1 MSTTLRELLAESQ
14 STCTMPRIAPRG
26 QSPTLLLPWNISCRP
41 PTLKCSQAVSRQEP
55 CCRGSP
61 RNRRHRTLRTKPLK
75 CDSLHFDM
83 ATTTRPRMHA
93 RSPTFP
99 LYHST
104 RQKPRRWPLVLRFI
118 KGAIHVDIALPVILH
133 AAWSALVVYID
144 QVRDDHIGLPNSII
158 PSLSIVVGLMLV
170 FRNQTSYDRFWQ
182 VSCSLARALLLGR
195 C

>member
-1 MSTTLRELLAESQ
+1 
-14 STCTMPRIAPRG
+14 
-26 QSPTLLLPWNISCRP
+26 
-41 PTLKCSQAVSRQEP
+41 
-55 CCRGSP
+55 
-61 RNRRHRTLRTKPLK
+61 
-75 CDSLHFDM
+75 
-83 ATTTRPRMHA
+83 MHV

-104 RQKPRRWPLVLRFI
+104 RKKPRRWPLVLRFI
-118 KGAIHVDIALPVILH
+118 KGAIHADIALAVILH
-133 AAWSALVVYID
+133 AAWAALIVYID

-182 VSCSLARALLLGR
+182 ACCSSHDFEPYDR